1 MYTFWSARRLETQM
15 TQVIKDLENDMNI
28 EIATGVAELNRSMG
42 DVLEKLDSL
51 TSFQVGKFPEL
62 LLLRS

>member
-1 MYTFWSARRLETQM
+1 M